1 MSPVTSKALFTCVA
15 GLALVALASGCPDI
29 EHRLDAGSKIAPAR
43 TAAAQVMRV
52 DGQVFYEHQG
62 QRDNA
67 KAGAFYV
74 GDALETGE
82 NGSATVRLTGGREVE
97 VGPNARFVLDET
109 NEGLVLNVARGLVIS
124 RLEGA
129 GVADGSVTLS
139 ILTPFGLTRLG
150 GEEVTVE
157 VTLNGATV
165 GVKVGSIQW
174 ISRNGKA
181 VTVTETVELDAQGFP
196 KEKALTP
203 AALKVSSVRGR
214 TEVKKSGG
222 KNWSPV
228 KAKSPA
234 KVDSGDGVRVRG
246 GRAAIDAAGAGSK
259 FALGRDGEAVIGGAQ
274 VSDTREETAV
284 DLKKGELSAL
294 LPMKK
299 KSRLKV
305 GDVVLVSDLGG
316 QLTLLKT
323 RNGFE
328 LSALAGDVRVERPGA
343 EAAEVPGG
351 KVAQITANGVK
362 VVDDPREVV
371 TLPSKQGLRVFHP
384 GVPRVALTWEGQD
397 KAYQVTVS
405 QEPGLTAPLIHGIV
419 HQRYVNVDAPARGS
433 LFWKVEDEAGKT
445 IDSGSASFSPEVRR
459 SDLERQRNVVNDGS
473 EKTTIFFQ
481 DKPPSVTFI
490 YDPDTEAGQYRLSVY
505 KEGQL
510 GSPLVERL
518 SKEEQVVLPEGALGE
533 GNYMWSVTPLGK
545 NNEELRGGRM
555 NKLQIVYDNAV
566 LRLLITAPQN
576 GAAGGANVPVK
587 GVAPVGSRVVLNGKA
602 VELGE
607 KSRFDTVA
615 APVGR
620 GVLVFRL
627 FQGAAESITVRTVR
641 RGN

>member
-1 MSPVTSKALFTCVA
+1 MSPVTSKALFQR
-15 GLALVALASGCPDI
+15 GLALTVVVMAAGCPDI
-29 EHRLDAGSKIAPAR
+29 EHRLDAGGKIAPSP
-43 TAAAQVMRV
+43 TAAAHVVRV

-62 QRDNA
+62 QRFDA
-67 KAGAFYV
+67 KPAPFFL

-82 NGSATVRLTGGREVE
+82 NGSATVRLAMGREIE
-97 VGPNARFVLDET
+97 ISANARFVLDET

-124 RLEGA
+124 RLEGTS
-129 GVADGSVTLS
+129 VPDGAVTLS
-139 ILTPFGLTRLG
+139 ILTPFGLTRLS
-150 GEEVTVE
+150 GEDVTVE

-181 VTVTETVELDAQGFP
+181 VTVTETVELDALGFP

-203 AALKVSSVRGR
+203 AELKVSALRGR
-214 TEVKKSGG
+214 TEVKKNGA

-228 KAKSPA
+228 AAKSPA
-234 KVDSGDGVRVRG
+234 PVDSGDGVRVRG
-246 GRAAIDAAGAGSK
+246 GRAAIDAEGAGST
-259 FALGRDGEAVIGGAQ
+259 FGLSRDGEAVIGEAL
-274 VSDTREETAV
+274 VSKTREDTEV
-284 DLKKGELSAL
+284 DLKKGELSAV

-316 QLTLLKT
+316 QLTIVKT

-328 LSALAGDVRVERPGA
+328 LNALAGDIRIERPGA
-343 EAAEVPGG
+343 PAAEVPGG
-351 KVAQITANGVK
+351 KVAQITPDGVK
-362 VVDDPREVV
+362 VDDALREVV

-405 QEPGLTAPLIHGIV
+405 QEPGLTAPLLQGIV
-419 HQRYVNVDAPARGS
+419 HQRYVNVDAPAKGA
-433 LFWKVEDEAGKT
+433 LFWKIEDEAGNPV
-445 IDSGSASFSPEVRR
+445 DSGSASFSPEIRR
-459 SDLERQRNVVNDGS
+459 TDLERQRNVVSDGS

-481 DKPPSVTFI
+481 DKPPSVTFT

-518 SKEEQVVLPEGALGE
+518 SKDEQVVLPEGALGE
-533 GNYMWSVTPLGK
+533 GSYVWSVTPLGK
-545 NNEELRGGRM
+545 NNEALRGGRM

-566 LRLLITAPQN
+566 LRLLITTPQN
-576 GAAGGANVPVK
+576 GAAGGRSVPVK
-587 GVAPVGSRVVLNGKA
+587 GVAPIGSRVVLNGKTI
-602 VELGE
+602 ELGE